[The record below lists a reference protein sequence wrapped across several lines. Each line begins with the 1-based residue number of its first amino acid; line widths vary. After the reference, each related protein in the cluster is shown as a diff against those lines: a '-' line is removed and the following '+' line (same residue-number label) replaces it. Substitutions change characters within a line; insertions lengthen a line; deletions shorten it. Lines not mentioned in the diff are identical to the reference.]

1 MEVGRK
7 VAKKD
12 QMEAN
17 LEQENYVKKALVEQV
32 DHEEVLNVWN
42 LNVVVERIGI
52 ENAYGT

>member
-32 DHEEVLNVWN
+32 DHEEVLNV
-42 LNVVVERIGI
+42 
-52 ENAYGT
+52 